1 MATEVANARQAEYSP
16 ESEDMT
22 MSQFQPGPKA
32 ALPPPSSP
40 DDLWQMA
47 LGDLRY
53 QMTKATFNNWL
64 GGSSIL
70 ASASSP
76 VFLVVVVRNVYAWEW
91 LTYRL
96 HPVVARTVD
105 SIAAGKVGVCFIP
118 RAIQRNGA
126 EPNRRPIARIRLD
139 STQHSTRLPG

>member
-1 MATEVANARQAEYSP
+1 M
-16 ESEDMT
+16 M
-22 MSQFQPGPKA
+22 MSQPPPDPKA
-32 ALPPPSSP
+32 TLPLPASSP

-70 ASASSP
+70 KSASSP

-91 LTYRL
+91 LTYCLR
-96 HPVVARTVD
+96 PVVMRTVVNIVGD
-105 SIAAGKVGVCFIP
+105 KAAICFIP
-118 RAIQRNGA
+118 RAIQRNR
-126 EPNRRPIARIRLD
+126 EELSRRPITRIRSD
-139 STQHSTRLPG
+139 ST